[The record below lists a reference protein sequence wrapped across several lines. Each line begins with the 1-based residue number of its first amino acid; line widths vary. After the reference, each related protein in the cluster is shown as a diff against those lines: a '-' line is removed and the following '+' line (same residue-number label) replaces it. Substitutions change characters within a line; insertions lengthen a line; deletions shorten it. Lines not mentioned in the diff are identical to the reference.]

1 MKKLSASEFR
11 LILAVGL
18 CVVFFIATPS
28 SPTSSDS
35 CYEHK
40 DHGSIIV
47 DNPNE
52 YTIKIQIFGKGEF
65 TIPKQQ
71 SRNIIDFKPGEYM
84 WTAIGEYYIVSQ
96 NQYSKNFFYGKTK
109 VEKDK
114 TSRIYIPKRDPV

>member
-1 MKKLSASEFR
+1 MKRMSVSEFR
-11 LILAVGL
+11 LMLAVGL
-18 CVVFFIATPS
+18 CAFFFIATPS

-65 TIPKQQ
+65 TIPKKN

-84 WTAIGEYYIVSQ
+84 WTAIGEYDTTY
-96 NQYSKNFFYGKTK
+96 NYHHKTFWYGQTK